1 MEMCYNEAIVM
12 PSNYVVMNNEEME
25 YIDGGGNL
33 SLQIRSN
40 SFIIHALS
48 AIGGALTV
56 AKVGAVLA
64 GLGIAIATAI
74 ELGTAGLGTAGLGTL
89 YAGAFLIAWGGVI
102 PIIAG
107 AAVTYG
113 IQSLKGKT
121 FNICNV
127 PLVPDFTLKI

>member
-1 MEMCYNEAIVM
+1 M

-74 ELGTAGLGTAGLGTL
+74 ELGTAGLGTL